1 MGLVK
6 KVLNTIKRHA
16 IDTVVDPI
24 STMVDTNLTDIT
36 TTIGSFIIRSVR
48 GKFQRSITFTIGS
61 EYADM
66 WMEEALYGIL
76 YEYNQIKLSSNL
88 ELSNKKGFNDGS
100 ALYYK
105 LGDGTHNL
113 KYRKWNILL
122 CIQSKISPVTI
133 NRKVTERTYTV
144 ITFDLDPKFVTYF
157 EQDLVARRN
166 SLLRIKKDSPTLTIY
181 RDYHESDGYTMWEKA
196 AVIPKRKLS
205 TIYLP
210 EEQKRL
216 LVSTINNFFASKK
229 FYNEHGIPHNLKIL
243 LHGGAGSGKA
253 QPISTPIPTPDG
265 WKKMGDLKV
274 GDKVFAENGS
284 ITEILGVF
292 PQGIKD
298 VYRITLEDGRT
309 IECELNHLWKAVISQ
324 EGFNDIMDIFDTQSI
339 INMVR
344 RGCNI
349 CIPAY
354 DWEEGMYNVSPIRI
368 RMDEVKWIKI
378 DHIDEK
384 VRQEECRCIYVAH
397 ETHMYITD
405 KFIIT
410 HNTSITKMIASEWN
424 RNLFEC
430 TGGKNG
436 KFIPNAIVANGDTVT
451 CPLMS
456 ISDIDKY
463 PQLVNEP
470 DVNLDDKENKEE
482 KLDMKQTF
490 NNMINALDGIT
501 SPEDRIIVMTTNH
514 IEKISDVFLR
524 PGRVDLIM
532 EIGYVQVDVF
542 RKYVFDMYG
551 VELPGDIKLKDD
563 KLTIGKMQ
571 FDVVFGKLT
580 ADEFIQK
587 YVE

>member
-368 RMDEVKWIKI
+368 RMDEVKWIK
-378 DHIDEK
+378 
-384 VRQEECRCIYVAH
+384 
-397 ETHMYITD
+397 M
-405 KFIIT
+405 
-410 HNTSITKMIASEWN
+410 
-424 RNLFEC
+424 
-430 TGGKNG
+430 
-436 KFIPNAIVANGDTVT
+436 
-451 CPLMS
+451 
-456 ISDIDKY
+456 
-463 PQLVNEP
+463 
-470 DVNLDDKENKEE
+470 
-482 KLDMKQTF
+482 
-490 NNMINALDGIT
+490 
-501 SPEDRIIVMTTNH
+501 
-514 IEKISDVFLR
+514 
-524 PGRVDLIM
+524 
-532 EIGYVQVDVF
+532 
-542 RKYVFDMYG
+542 
-551 VELPGDIKLKDD
+551 
-563 KLTIGKMQ
+563 
-571 FDVVFGKLT
+571 
-580 ADEFIQK
+580 
-587 YVE
+587 